1 MPRKKMASRV
11 HSLRVMKRTLN
22 TLFVMSQL
30 FAITAI
36 NALARPIKLPPP
48 PPTTD
53 LTALFTMLQAV
64 SAVIFR

>member
-1 MPRKKMASRV
+1 
-11 HSLRVMKRTLN
+11 
-22 TLFVMSQL
+22 MSQL